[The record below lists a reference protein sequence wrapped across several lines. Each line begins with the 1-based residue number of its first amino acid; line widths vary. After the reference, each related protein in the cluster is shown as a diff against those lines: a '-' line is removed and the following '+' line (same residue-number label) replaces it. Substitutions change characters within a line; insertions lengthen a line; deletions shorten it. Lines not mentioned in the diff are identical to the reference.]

1 MFVIQNIRQP
11 EQFFYTDYLSSAKR
25 YKTKAGASRA
35 IAKYQPSHHYIII
48 DEAQIGTPEHKEL
61 FIKARVINEKEADQ
75 IYRERSKDFMPSLPE
90 LPESHFGKLALDA
103 WNRYVEKHL
112 SKA

>member
-11 EQFFYTDYLSSAKR
+11 EQFYYADYLSNAKR
-25 YKTKAGASRA
+25 YKTKAGAEKA
-35 IAKYQPSHHYIII
+35 MAKYQPGHYIII

-90 LPESHFGKLALDA
+90 LPESHFVKLALVA